1 MQTSFLLSKSEYR
14 SDKNSA
20 HLLIRSLIF
29 HGTNKLLLAETRI
42 SSLIKGIDRTFQ
54 TLLSPFNY

>member
-1 MQTSFLLSKSEYR
+1 MPTSFLLSKSEYR

-29 HGTNKLLLAETRI
+29 QVTDKFLLAETRI
-42 SSLIKGIDRTFQ
+42 SS
-54 TLLSPFNY
+54 